1 MPTVRDLLGRKR
13 ARGAQGA
20 SGDVVV
26 SASPD
31 DTVLAAAQLMTA
43 RGIGGLV
50 VKEGGELAGIFTER
64 DILRRIVGG
73 QRDPATTRVREVM
86 TSPVLTVR
94 PETLVTQCRALFTER
109 RIRHLPVVG
118 SDGVC
123 GLVTSGDVI
132 AFEAD
137 EARTAVEHLES
148 YVYHSR

>member
-13 ARGAQGA
+13 ARGALGA
-20 SGDVVV
+20 NNDVI

-43 RGIGGLV
+43 RGIGGLI
-50 VKEGGELAGIFTER
+50 VKQGDELVGIFTER
-64 DILRRIVGG
+64 DILRRVVNE
-73 QRDPATTRVREVM
+73 QRPPASTLVRDVM
-86 TSPVLTVR
+86 TAPVLTVR
-94 PETLVTQCRALFTER
+94 PETLVKDCRALFTER

-118 SDGVC
+118 PDGVC
-123 GLVTSGDVI
+123 GVVTSGDVI